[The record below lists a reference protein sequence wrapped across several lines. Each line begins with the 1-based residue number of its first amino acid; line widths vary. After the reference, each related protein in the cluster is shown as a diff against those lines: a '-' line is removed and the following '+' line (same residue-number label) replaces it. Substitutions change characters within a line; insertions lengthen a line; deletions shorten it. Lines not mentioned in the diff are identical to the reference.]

1 MKKEG
6 FVYLIRGPKNGSE
19 QLYKIGQTSN
29 MQNRMRNLQTGSPTK
44 LEVVKFI
51 QTEDALTT
59 ERKLHDAF
67 RETRI
72 RGEWFALKKGQ
83 VRAVKKLMHKNRK
96 RRRGRLLSF
105 TLILSILTLTLVFAT
120 DWIPK

>member
-29 MQNRMRNLQTGSPTK
+29 IQDRMRNLQTGSPTK
-44 LEVVKFI
+44 LEIVKFI
-51 QTEDALTT
+51 QTDDALTI
-59 ERKLHDAF
+59 ERKLHNTF
-67 RETRI
+67 KETRI
-72 RGEWFALKKGQ
+72 RGEWFALKKSQ
-83 VRAVKKLMHKNRK
+83 VRAAKKLMHKNRK

>member
-1 MKKEG
+1 
-6 FVYLIRGPKNGSE
+6 
-19 QLYKIGQTSN
+19 

-44 LEVVKFI
+44 LEIVKFI
-51 QTEDALTT
+51 QTEDALTI

-96 RRRGRLLSF
+96 RHRGRLLSF
-105 TLILSILTLTLVFAT
+105 ILILSILTLGLVLT
-120 DWIPK
+120 TGWLPI

>member
-29 MQNRMRNLQTGSPTK
+29 MQDRMRNLQTGSPTK

-83 VRAVKKLMHKNRK
+83 VRAGKKLMHKNRK

-105 TLILSILTLTLVFAT
+105 ILILSILTVTLVFAT

>member
-29 MQNRMRNLQTGSPTK
+29 IQDRMRNLQTGSPTK
-44 LEVVKFI
+44 LEIVKFI
-51 QTEDALTT
+51 HTEDAVTI

-67 RETRI
+67 SETRI

-96 RRRGRLLSF
+96 RHRGRLLSLI
-105 TLILSILTLTLVFAT
+105 LILSILTL
-120 DWIPK
+120 

>member
-19 QLYKIGQTSN
+19 QLYKIGRTSN

>member
-29 MQNRMRNLQTGSPTK
+29 MQNRMRNLQTGSPIK
-44 LEVVKFI
+44 LEIVKFI
-51 QTEDALTT
+51 QTEDALTI

-83 VRAVKKLMHKNRK
+83 VRAVKKLLHKNRK
-96 RRRGRLLSF
+96 RHRGRLLSF
-105 TLILSILTLTLVFAT
+105 ILILSILTLGLVLT
-120 DWIPK
+120 TGWLPI

>member
-1 MKKEG
+1 
-6 FVYLIRGPKNGSE
+6 
-19 QLYKIGQTSN
+19 
-29 MQNRMRNLQTGSPTK
+29 MQARMRNLQTGSPTK

-67 RETRI
+67 SETRI

-105 TLILSILTLTLVFAT
+105 ILI
-120 DWIPK
+120 

>member
-51 QTEDALTT
+51 QTEDALMT

-67 RETRI
+67 SETRI
-72 RGEWFALKKGQ
+72 QGEWFALKKGQ

-105 TLILSILTLTLVFAT
+105 ILILSILTLTLVFAT